1 MNSSVMSRYMNTLF
15 TCIGYNRDLCFQKIR
30 LSPAWSDIRGYCC
43 RNHAVKFEYEKKIVI
58 SGYISMCYFLLR
70 EEYMNIIN
78 GNNDMNTKNEESN
91 ILIKDVS

>member
-1 MNSSVMSRYMNTLF
+1 
-15 TCIGYNRDLCFQKIR
+15 
-30 LSPAWSDIRGYCC
+30 
-43 RNHAVKFEYEKKIVI
+43 
-58 SGYISMCYFLLR
+58 MCYFLLR